1 MGPRSDSRRDA
12 IALKQQLADALGDN
26 GPQYWKALTEF
37 VTGKLNRQEF
47 DFYANLYIP
56 AHHVHLHNAFILATI
71 HNAHREDTP
80 PEDRKSVEWSRK
92 RRYDEAHGYS
102 AADGSGINSLLDDD
116 GPFDV
121 AQQQRAR
128 RQKLK
133 KLLQSMSKADRRMIR
148 QLLKKAPDTPTRPD
162 DLVRHGSQRPVL
174 PIDMQR
180 IPPAAVADYARG
192 VQAPL
197 CSDTKSIPDI
207 ESLRDRLLAI
217 TLEHGLL
224 DGVSSEC
231 IDIMLYALDNHL
243 RDIVF
248 NCISKVR
255 ANRPVGP
262 QYTPASTSPTTSP
275 SSAVSGSSLTTLRL
289 SDLLFSLEIAPH
301 VLTEMPISI
310 ERLSSSIVYPSDSED
325 DLPEASSNGKKVA
338 GKTGS
343 EGHPRPGFPVS
354 EQSPDKLRARSQ
366 SFYTNSPSALTR
378 RSNSAQSPPVPK
390 APRLSLQTSPA
401 TGKYPLL
408 GPASMS

>member
-1 MGPRSDSRRDA
+1 
-12 IALKQQLADALGDN
+12 
-26 GPQYWKALTEF
+26 
-37 VTGKLNRQEF
+37 
-47 DFYANLYIP
+47 
-56 AHHVHLHNAFILATI
+56 
-71 HNAHREDTP
+71 DTP
-80 PEDRKSVEWSRK
+80 PQDRKSVEWSRK
-92 RRYDEAHGYS
+92 RRYDEAHGY
-102 AADGSGINSLLDDD
+102 GGGINGLLDDD
-116 GPFDV
+116 GPFDA
-121 AQQQRAR
+121 AQQQRVR

-148 QLLKKAPDTPTRPD
+148 QLLKKAPETPMRPN
-162 DLVRHGSQRPVL
+162 DLARHGSQRPVL

-231 IDIMLYALDNHL
+231 IEIMLYALDSHL
-243 RDIVF
+243 RDIIF
-248 NCISKVR
+248 NCIIKVR

-262 QYTPASTSPTTSP
+262 QYTSTNTNASTS
-275 SSAVSGSSLTTLRL
+275 SSSTAASSHITTLRL

-301 VLTEMPISI
+301 VLTEMPMSI
-310 ERLSSSIVYPSDSED
+310 ERLSSSIVYPSDSDD
-325 DLPEASSNGKKVA
+325 DLTEASRSSKKKV

-343 EGHPRPGFPVS
+343 ESHHRPGFLAS
-354 EQSPDKLRARSQ
+354 EQSPDKLRGRSQ
-366 SFYTNSPSALTR
+366 SFYTNSPKALTQ

-390 APRLSLQTSPA
+390 APRLNLQTSPA